1 MAQVRDFKATED
13 NEWAVENGDFATVA
27 DAAAI
32 PQGIRI
38 RCGMFL
44 RECWLNQ
51 GIGIDYPEVVLV
63 KNPDP
68 LVIRGVFAAEISA
81 TPDVIN
87 VVGAQLIDDGDR
99 NASIEYIVD
108 TVYSTEPLPGQVVVP

>member
-44 RECWLNQ
+44 REC
-51 GIGIDYPEVVLV
+51 
-63 KNPDP
+63 
-68 LVIRGVFAAEISA
+68 
-81 TPDVIN
+81 
-87 VVGAQLIDDGDR
+87 
-99 NASIEYIVD
+99 
-108 TVYSTEPLPGQVVVP
+108 